1 MILEFL
7 ESWTLFSH
15 TYISALLIGASLSLM
30 GVVVV
35 ARGNIFVA
43 AALAQASVLGVALS
57 LFFEIGQPVLSAV
70 FCSVGASFLVSR
82 KHQEGG
88 VSTSEEITG
97 WIFLA
102 GGSLSVLLLA
112 RMPYGLK
119 EIQSLFSSS
128 IIGAGSVDIIVFA
141 VLLFVFVGFL
151 ALRMRRL
158 TLYLSDPVM
167 AAAVGANIILWSIA
181 ISSTLGLVTGLAI
194 RSSGMLFTFGSMIL
208 PAQMAKI
215 MCRNISGMFLVA
227 PLMSIFCVL
236 LGLVLG
242 NYYDLPPAQTVVA
255 LMCFLLVLT
264 WVLRWVFDY
273 VFLVSNSSGDS

>member
-7 ESWTLFSH
+7 ESWTLFSR

-43 AALAQASVLGVALS
+43 AAVAQASMLGVALS
-57 LFFEIGQPVLSAV
+57 LFFGIGQPVLSAV
-70 FCSVGASFLVSR
+70 FCSVGASLLIAR

-88 VSTSEEITG
+88 ASTSEEMTG
-97 WIFLA
+97 WIFLV
-102 GGSLSVLLLA
+102 GGSFSVLLLA

-128 IIGAGSVDIIVFA
+128 IIGASSSDIIVFGI
-141 VLLFVFVGFL
+141 LLFIFVGFL
-151 ALRMRRL
+151 VIWSRRL

-167 AAAVGANIILWSIA
+167 ASAVGSNIFLWSIGIA
-181 ISSTLGLVTGLAI
+181 SSLGLATGLAI
-194 RSSGMLFTFGSMIL
+194 RSSGMLFTFGAMVL

-215 MCRNISGMFLVA
+215 ICRNISGMFLVA
-227 PLMSIFCVL
+227 PVVALLSIMF
-236 LGLVLG
+236 GLVLG

-255 LMCFLLVLT
+255 LMCFLLLVT
-264 WVLRWVFDY
+264 WIFRWIYDA
-273 VFLVSNSSGDS
+273 VFLVRDTGMGD

>member
-7 ESWTLFSH
+7 ESWALFSH

-57 LFFEIGQPVLSAV
+57 LFFEIGQPVLFAV
-70 FCSVGASFLVSR
+70 FCSVGASLLVSR

-151 ALRMRRL
+151 TLRMRRL

>member
-7 ESWTLFSH
+7 ESWSLFSR

-43 AALAQASVLGVALS
+43 AAVAQASMLGVALS
-57 LFFEIGQPVLSAV
+57 LFFGIGQPVLSAV
-70 FCSVGASFLVSR
+70 FCSVGASFLVAR

-88 VSTSEEITG
+88 ASTGEEMTG

-128 IIGAGSVDIIVFA
+128 IIGVGSADVIVFGG
-141 VLLFVFVGFL
+141 LLFVFVMFI
-151 ALRMRRL
+151 ALRLRRL

-167 AAAVGANIILWSIA
+167 AAAVGANIFLWSIA
-181 ISSTLGLVTGLAI
+181 IASSLGLATGLAI
-194 RSSGMLFTFGSMIL
+194 RSSGMLFTFGCMIL

-215 MCRNISGMFLVA
+215 ICRDISGMFLVA
-227 PLMSIFCVL
+227 PLVALFCVMF
-236 LGLVLG
+236 GLVLG
-242 NYYDLPPAQTVVA
+242 NYYDLPPAQTIIA
-255 LMCFLLVLT
+255 LMCFFLLVI
-264 WVLRWVFDY
+264 WILRWVYDS
-273 VFLVSNSSGDS
+273 VFLIRTNRVMN

>member
-7 ESWTLFSH
+7 ESWTLFSR

-43 AALAQASVLGVALS
+43 AAVAQASMLGVALS
-57 LFFEIGQPVLSAV
+57 LFFGIGQPVLSAV
-70 FCSVGASFLVSR
+70 FCSVGASLLIAR

-88 VSTSEEITG
+88 ASTSEEMTG
-97 WIFLA
+97 WIFLV
-102 GGSLSVLLLA
+102 GGSFSVLLLA

-128 IIGAGSVDIIVFA
+128 IIGASSSDIIVFGI
-141 VLLFVFVGFL
+141 LLFIFVGFL
-151 ALRMRRL
+151 VIWSRRL

-167 AAAVGANIILWSIA
+167 ASAVGSNIFLWSIGIA
-181 ISSTLGLVTGLAI
+181 SSLGLATGLAI
-194 RSSGMLFTFGSMIL
+194 RSSGMLFTFGAMVL

-215 MCRNISGMFLVA
+215 ICRNISGMFLVA
-227 PLMSIFCVL
+227 PVVALLSIMF
-236 LGLVLG
+236 GLVLG
-242 NYYDLPPAQTVVA
+242 NYYDLPPAQTVVS
-255 LMCFLLVLT
+255 LMCFLLLVT
-264 WVLRWVFDY
+264 WIFRWIYDA
-273 VFLVSNSSGDS
+273 VFLVRDTGMGD

>member
-7 ESWTLFSH
+7 ESWTLFSQ

-70 FCSVGASFLVSR
+70 LCSVGASLLVSR

-102 GGSLSVLLLA
+102 GGSLSVLLLV

-128 IIGAGSVDIIVFA
+128 IIGASSADIIVGCTGGGSN
-141 VLLFVFVGFL
+141 LKG
-151 ALRMRRL
+151 
-158 TLYLSDPVM
+158 
-167 AAAVGANIILWSIA
+167 
-181 ISSTLGLVTGLAI
+181 ISSV
-194 RSSGMLFTFGSMIL
+194 
-208 PAQMAKI
+208 
-215 MCRNISGMFLVA
+215 ISKSEEIVNQ
-227 PLMSIFCVL
+227 IEH
-236 LGLVLG
+236 
-242 NYYDLPPAQTVVA
+242 
-255 LMCFLLVLT
+255 
-264 WVLRWVFDY
+264 
-273 VFLVSNSSGDS
+273 